1 MANQFLIKKT
11 MQEMKELSA
20 DEIAGLKGNVPI
32 YSGVK
37 LLGYYEKGD
46 TPAPIVYYLAPSDTD
61 PGADNG
67 GSIIEVGDIKLQHL
81 FKGTTDVRYFG
92 ASLASLDNYTAIQNC
107 LNYSKNVTIEEEGY
121 LIENSSPLD
130 ILSNTTIR
138 GKGSLHFT
146 ETNTFALI
154 KNKTDIRIESV
165 KFKGNYISSGG
176 KHGLYFQNCK
186 NVQLVDVTV
195 SEASQHGIRFLS
207 CISVDVLN
215 CKTHHN
221 ILYGVDFES
230 CVIARVA
237 NCDSSN
243 NGYSTDGVE
252 LTDARARGVNVTMC
266 TNVKI
271 LNNNIENNNEYGIRV
286 YSELGQVNFNKD
298 ILISGNNC
306 KNNGSSVTGR
316 GLEIYIF
323 NASDL
328 VKDIIVTGNICIKS
342 KINTG
347 ACVSVQGQG
356 IHFNNNILK
365 SEGIIGSTGINLFSA
380 NLCEISN
387 NTISNFDYGFS
398 FSATAVPNNIS
409 VSGNSVTKVKG
420 LYSSLQGKGHDFSNN
435 YIEHDDSNGTSGDV
449 CLTIGGGGTG
459 KSTFRN
465 NTIRGAFYRGI
476 VIGSLACIVDGNDV
490 AGCTNFDIYKVGHSM
505 ANIIISNNN
514 ATLISPVELA
524 GLVCT
529 RVNSQVRKIGF
540 RNIEPVTLE
549 WNVGD
554 IIFNNSGVR
563 GQPSGW
569 ICSVA
574 GTAGLDAVFS
584 RLASLGT
591 DRFGSGDPNGL
602 VSGSVGDIFKRSN
615 GGLHT
620 SIYAKT
626 SGTNTDTG
634 WTALANYYLATTTV
648 KGLVNQS
655 MASED
660 SAVAPSVQYSQFEV
674 QSILS
679 ELRDLKSKMRA
690 AGILAT

>member
-1 MANQFLIKKT
+1 MANQFLIKNT
-11 MQEMKELSA
+11 MADMRALSS
-20 DEIAGLKGNVPI
+20 DEITALKNGT
-32 YSGVK
+32 YDGVE

-46 TPAPIVYYLAPSDTD
+46 TPAPIVYYLAPSEPN
-61 PGADNG
+61 PGTDNG
-67 GSIIEVGDIKLQHL
+67 GSIIEVGDEKLEHK
-81 FKGTTDVRYFG
+81 FNGTTDVRYFG
-92 ASLASLDNYTAIQNC
+92 ASVASLDNYAAIQNC

-121 LIENSSPLD
+121 RIVNNTPLD
-130 ILSNTTIR
+130 IKSNTIIKGR
-138 GKGSLHFT
+138 GSLYFT

-154 KNKTDIRIESV
+154 NNKTDITIESV
-165 KFKGNYISSGG
+165 KFRGNYTSSGG

-207 CISVDVLN
+207 CTSVDLLN

-221 ILYGVDFES
+221 ILYGVDFEN
-230 CVIARVA
+230 CVIARVV

-243 NGYSTDGVE
+243 NGYSMNGVE

-286 YSELGQVNFNKD
+286 YSELGQENFNKD
-298 ILISGNNC
+298 ILISGNTC
-306 KNNGSSVTGR
+306 KNNGSSATGR

-328 VKDIIVTGNICIKS
+328 VKDIVVTGNICIKS
-342 KINTG
+342 KVNTG
-347 ACVSVQGQG
+347 ACVSVQGKG

-387 NTISNFDYGFS
+387 NTISHFDYAFS

-409 VSGNSVTKVKG
+409 VSGNTITKVKG

-476 VIGSLACIVDGNDV
+476 VIGSLACIVEGNDV

-529 RVNSQVRKIGF
+529 RVNSQVRKIGL
-540 RNIEPVTLE
+540 RNIEPVALE

-554 IIFNNSGVR
+554 LIFNNTGVR
-563 GQPSGW
+563 GQSSGW
-569 ICSVA
+569 ICSIA
-574 GTAGLDAVFS
+574 GTAGIDAVFTP
-584 RLASLGT
+584 LASVGT
-591 DRFGSGDPNGL
+591 DRFGSNDPNGVVL
-602 VSGSVGDIFKRSN
+602 GSIGDIFKRSN

-626 SGTNTDTG
+626 AGNNTNTG
-634 WTALANYYLATTTV
+634 WTALANYNVASTTV

-660 SAVAPSVQYSQFEV
+660 SALAPSLEYSQSEV
-674 QSILS
+674 QGILS
-679 ELRDLKSKMRA
+679 ELRDLKSKLRT
-690 AGILAT
+690 AGILVG